1 MVMESEKLQAALAK
15 VRTSIL
21 LDYGEL
27 FGSEERCRQRV
38 IDPILSALGWD
49 IFSDEVVVEHPL
61 PSSGK
66 GAPPALD
73 YVLYEVLP
81 WGKLPRVV
89 IEAKAIRELQKE
101 IRRLLESK
109 GQKAVDI
116 LRSKRKE
123 VPDNTAGKG
132 QKEEVPD
139 NTAGKGQKEEV
150 PDNTAGKGQKEEVP
164 DNTAGKG
171 QKGSEYGSL
180 LALLDVQCWFKDKG
194 QPQGGEK
201 PSQNQG
207 QASKETSCPNFNLA
221 QTGIP
226 VYEVG
231 RYVMPSRI
239 IITSGVDWIFMDL
252 EVRDYELFVSHVES
266 LHILREPLSRTIEVL
281 SRFLSPEAIIG
292 KEEIIWPRCAPVP
305 LRMVVFNP
313 QLQRVFRGRGG
324 NICLY
329 HWESVNDPPALITD
343 EGPIT
348 LGDAIDKF
356 KGWLE
361 SKFPGSKI
369 PYVPKP
375 NPPTAYRVFA
385 GLYEMVI
392 EYWRRF
398 PFNGVTPDTIGVYS
412 NVWGEKT
419 PSCATSQLHPGH
431 PGQDPAPN
439 EVVD

>member
-1 MVMESEKLQAALAK
+1 MVMESEKLQVALAK

-61 PSSGK
+61 PSSKG

-81 WGKLPRVV
+81 WVKLPRVV
-89 IEAKAIRELQKE
+89 IEAKAASKLSQADIDP
-101 IRRLLESK
+101 LLKSK
-109 GQKAVDI
+109 GEKAADV
-116 LRSKRKE
+116 LKSY
-123 VPDNTAGKG
+123 P
-132 QKEEVPD
+132 
-139 NTAGKGQKEEV
+139 
-150 PDNTAGKGQKEEVP
+150 
-164 DNTAGKG
+164 
-171 QKGSEYGSL
+171 SL
-180 LALLDVQCWFKDKG
+180 LALLGAQCRRED
-194 QPQGGEK
+194 PEEK
-201 PSQNQG
+201 
-207 QASKETSCPNFNLA
+207 SCPEFILT

-239 IITSGVDWIFMDL
+239 VITSGVDWIFMDL
-252 EVRDYELFVSHVES
+252 KGSNNELFVCRVEA

-281 SRFLSPEAIIG
+281 SRLLSPEAIIG
-292 KEEIIWPRCAPVP
+292 TEEAIRPRCAPVP

-313 QLQRVFRGRGG
+313 QLQSVLPGPGG

-329 HWESVNDPPALITD
+329 HWESVNDPPKQINKT
-343 EGPIT
+343 PIT
-348 LGDAIDKF
+348 LGKVIHEF

-375 NPPTAYRVFA
+375 NPPDAHHVFA
-385 GLYEMVI
+385 RLYEMVI

-412 NVWGEKT
+412 NAWGEKI
-419 PSCATSQLHPGH
+419 PPCATSQLHPGH
-431 PGQDPAPN
+431 PEQDPAPN
-439 EVVD
+439 EVVDQ

>member
-1 MVMESEKLQAALAK
+1 MVVESEKLQAALAK

-61 PSSGK
+61 PSSKG

-81 WGKLPRVV
+81 WVKLPRVV
-89 IEAKAIRELQKE
+89 IEAKAASKLSQADIDP
-101 IRRLLESK
+101 LLKSK
-109 GQKAVDI
+109 GEKAADV
-116 LRSKRKE
+116 LKSY
-123 VPDNTAGKG
+123 P
-132 QKEEVPD
+132 
-139 NTAGKGQKEEV
+139 
-150 PDNTAGKGQKEEVP
+150 
-164 DNTAGKG
+164 
-171 QKGSEYGSL
+171 SL
-180 LALLDVQCWFKDKG
+180 LALLGVQYCREDKD
-194 QPQGGEK
+194 QPLNGGK
-201 PSQNQG
+201 PSENQG
-207 QASKETSCPNFNLA
+207 PSPKEKSCPEYILT

-239 IITSGVDWIFMDL
+239 VITSGVDWIFMDL
-252 EVRDYELFVSHVES
+252 EGSNYELFVCHVEG

-292 KEEIIWPRCAPVP
+292 TEEAIRPRCAPVP

-313 QLQRVFRGRGG
+313 QLQSVLPGPGG

-329 HWESVNDPPALITD
+329 HWESVNDPPKQIN
-343 EGPIT
+343 ESPIT
-348 LGDAIDKF
+348 LGKVINEF

-375 NPPTAYRVFA
+375 NPPDAHRVFA

-412 NVWGEKT
+412 NAWGEKI
-419 PSCATSQLHPGH
+419 PSCATS
-431 PGQDPAPN
+431 
-439 EVVD
+439 

>member
-1 MVMESEKLQAALAK
+1 MVVESKQLQAALAK

-38 IDPILSALGWD
+38 IDLILSALGWD

-81 WGKLPRVV
+81 WGKLPRAV
-89 IEAKAIRELQKE
+89 IEAKAIRELPQAE
-101 IRRLLESK
+101 IDRLLKSK
-109 GQKAVDI
+109 GKKAADV
-116 LRSKRKE
+116 LKSY
-123 VPDNTAGKG
+123 P
-132 QKEEVPD
+132 
-139 NTAGKGQKEEV
+139 
-150 PDNTAGKGQKEEVP
+150 
-164 DNTAGKG
+164 
-171 QKGSEYGSL
+171 SL
-180 LALLDVQCWFKDKG
+180 LALLGTQYCHEDKD
-194 QPQGGEK
+194 QPLSGGK
-201 PSQNQG
+201 PSENQG
-207 QASKETSCPNFNLA
+207 PSPKEKSCPEYILT

-239 IITSGVDWIFMDL
+239 MITSGVDWIFMDL
-252 EVRDYELFVSHVES
+252 EGSNNELFVCRVEA

-281 SRFLSPEAIIG
+281 SRLLSPEAIIG
-292 KEEIIWPRCAPVP
+292 TEEAIRPRCAPVP
-305 LRMVVFNP
+305 LRMVVFDP
-313 QLQRVFRGRGG
+313 QWQSVLPGPGG

-329 HWESVNDPPALITD
+329 HWESVNDPPEQINKA
-343 EGPIT
+343 PIT
-348 LGDAIDKF
+348 LGDAINEF
-356 KGWLE
+356 EGWLE

-375 NPPTAYRVFA
+375 NPPTAHRVFA

-412 NVWGEKT
+412 NAWGEKI
-419 PSCATSQLHPGH
+419 PSCATS
-431 PGQDPAPN
+431 
-439 EVVD
+439 

>member
-1 MVMESEKLQAALAK
+1 MVVESEKLQAALAK

-38 IDPILSALGWD
+38 IDPILSALGSD
-49 IFSDEVVVEHPL
+49 IFSDEVAVEHPL
-61 PSSGK
+61 PSSKGSK
-66 GAPPALD
+66 GQKGENGTEEEAKKPKRGAPPALD

-101 IRRLLESK
+101 ICCLLKSK
-109 GQKAVDI
+109 GQKAVDT
-116 LRSKRKE
+116 LRSKCKCKE
-123 VPDNTAGKG
+123 VPDDTAG
-132 QKEEVPD
+132 E
-139 NTAGKGQKEEV
+139 
-150 PDNTAGKGQKEEVP
+150 
-164 DNTAGKG
+164 G
-171 QKGSEYGSL
+171 QKGSAYGSL
-180 LALLDVQCWFKDKG
+180 LALLDVPCWYKDKG

-201 PSQNQG
+201 TSQNEG
-207 QASKETSCPNFNLA
+207 QASKKTSCPNFNLA
-221 QTGIP
+221 QTGIRANQEDYVMPGIP

-252 EVRDYELFVSHVES
+252 EARDYELFVSHVEG

-292 KEEIIWPRCAPVP
+292 REEVIWPRCAPVP
-305 LRMVVFNP
+305 LRTVVSDP
-313 QLQRVFRGRGG
+313 QWQSVHPGPGG

-329 HWESVNDPPALITD
+329 HWESVNDPPKQINKS
-343 EGPIT
+343 PIT
-348 LGDAIDKF
+348 LGNVINEF

-361 SKFPGSKI
+361 TNFQGSKI

-375 NPPTAYRVFA
+375 SQSDVYGVFA
-385 GLYEMVI
+385 ELYEMII

-412 NVWGEKT
+412 NVWEEKNPPYST
-419 PSCATSQLHPGH
+419 P
-431 PGQDPAPN
+431 
-439 EVVD
+439 

>member
-1 MVMESEKLQAALAK
+1 VQVLGALTTLPHRLDLEGLRAVLRRALTAISLPFQAMVVESEKLQAALAK

-81 WGKLPRVV
+81 WGKLPRAV
-89 IEAKAIRELQKE
+89 IEAKAIRELPQAE
-101 IRRLLESK
+101 IDRLLKSK
-109 GQKAVDI
+109 GKKAADV
-116 LRSKRKE
+116 LKSY
-123 VPDNTAGKG
+123 P
-132 QKEEVPD
+132 
-139 NTAGKGQKEEV
+139 
-150 PDNTAGKGQKEEVP
+150 
-164 DNTAGKG
+164 
-171 QKGSEYGSL
+171 SL
-180 LALLDVQCWFKDKG
+180 LALLGVQYCREDKD
-194 QPQGGEK
+194 QPLSGGK
-201 PSQNQG
+201 PSENQG
-207 QASKETSCPNFNLA
+207 TSPKEKSCPEYILT

-239 IITSGVDWIFMDL
+239 MITSGVDWIFMDL
-252 EVRDYELFVSHVES
+252 EGSNNELFVCRVEA

-292 KEEIIWPRCAPVP
+292 TEEAIRPRCAPVP
-305 LRMVVFNP
+305 LRMVVFDP
-313 QLQRVFRGRGG
+313 QWQSVLPGPGG

-329 HWESVNDPPALITD
+329 HWESVNDPPEQINKA
-343 EGPIT
+343 PIT
-348 LGDAIDKF
+348 LGDAINEF
-356 KGWLE
+356 EGWLE

-385 GLYEMVI
+385 GLYEMII

-412 NVWGEKT
+412 NAWGEKI
-419 PSCATSQLHPGH
+419 PPCATSQLHPSH
-431 PGQDPAPN
+431 PEQDPAPN
-439 EVVD
+439 EVVDQ

>member
-38 IDPILSALGWD
+38 IDPILPALGWD

-61 PSSGK
+61 PSSGR

-139 NTAGKGQKEEV
+139 NTAGKGQK
-150 PDNTAGKGQKEEVP
+150 
-164 DNTAGKG
+164 
-171 QKGSEYGSL
+171 GSEYGSL

-201 PSQNQG
+201 SSQNQG

-313 QLQRVFRGRGG
+313 QLQSVHPGRGG

-329 HWESVNDPPALITD
+329 HWESVNDPPKQINQNKT
-343 EGPIT
+343 PIT
-348 LGDAIDKF
+348 LSKVITEF
-356 KGWLE
+356 KDWLE
-361 SKFPGSKI
+361 RKFPGSKI
-369 PYVPKP
+369 PYVPTP
-375 NPPTAYRVFA
+375 NPADVHRVFA

-439 EVVD
+439 EVVDQ

>member
-1 MVMESEKLQAALAK
+1 
-15 VRTSIL
+15 
-21 LDYGEL
+21 
-27 FGSEERCRQRV
+27 
-38 IDPILSALGWD
+38 
-49 IFSDEVVVEHPL
+49 VEHPL

-89 IEAKAIRELQKE
+89 IEAKAIRKLQKE
-101 IRRLLESK
+101 ICCLLKSK
-109 GQKAVDI
+109 GQKAVDT
-116 LRSKRKE
+116 LRSKCKCKE
-123 VPDNTAGKG
+123 VPDDTAG
-132 QKEEVPD
+132 E
-139 NTAGKGQKEEV
+139 
-150 PDNTAGKGQKEEVP
+150 
-164 DNTAGKG
+164 G
-171 QKGSEYGSL
+171 QKGSAYGSL
-180 LALLDVQCWFKDKG
+180 LALLDVPCWYKDKG

-201 PSQNQG
+201 TSQNQG

-221 QTGIP
+221 QTGIRANQEDYVMPGIP

-252 EVRDYELFVSHVES
+252 EARDCELFVSHVES

-305 LRMVVFNP
+305 LRTVVSDP
-313 QLQRVFRGRGG
+313 QWQRVLPERGRQGSK
-324 NICLY
+324 ICLY
-329 HWESVNDPPALITD
+329 HWESVNDPPKQIN
-343 EGPIT
+343 ESPIT
-348 LGDAIDKF
+348 LGNVINKF

-361 SKFPGSKI
+361 TNFQGSKI

-375 NPPTAYRVFA
+375 NPPDVYRVFA

-412 NVWGEKT
+412 NAWEEKNP
-419 PSCATSQLHPGH
+419 PSATSQLHPGH

-439 EVVD
+439 EVVDQ

>member
-1 MVMESEKLQAALAK
+1 MVVESEKLQAALAK

-27 FGSEERCRQRV
+27 FGSEERCRQRI

-81 WGKLPRVV
+81 WVKLPRVV
-89 IEAKAIRELQKE
+89 IEAKAARELPQPE
-101 IRRLLESK
+101 IDRLVLKSK
-109 GQKAVDI
+109 GK
-116 LRSKRKE
+116 K
-123 VPDNTAGKG
+123 TADVLK
-132 QKEEVPD
+132 
-139 NTAGKGQKEEV
+139 
-150 PDNTAGKGQKEEVP
+150 
-164 DNTAGKG
+164 
-171 QKGSEYGSL
+171 SYSSL
-180 LALLDVQCWFKDKG
+180 LALIGVQYCREDKD
-194 QPQGGEK
+194 QPLNGGKLSE
-201 PSQNQG
+201 NQG
-207 QASKETSCPNFNLA
+207 PSPKEKSCPEYILT

-226 VYEVG
+226 VYEAG

-239 IITSGVDWIFMDL
+239 MITSGVDWIFMDL
-252 EVRDYELFVSHVES
+252 KGSNNELFVCRAEA

-292 KEEIIWPRCAPVP
+292 KEEVIWPRCAPVP
-305 LRMVVFNP
+305 LRTVVSDP
-313 QLQRVFRGRGG
+313 QWQGALRGPGG
-324 NICLY
+324 KICLY
-329 HWESVNDPPALITD
+329 HWESVNDPPKQINKS
-343 EGPIT
+343 PIT
-348 LGDAIDKF
+348 LDNVINEF

-361 SKFPGSKI
+361 TNFQGSKI

-375 NPPTAYRVFA
+375 NKQDAHHVFA

-412 NVWGEKT
+412 NVRKEKNPPCST
-419 PSCATSQLHPGH
+419 P
-431 PGQDPAPN
+431 
-439 EVVD
+439 

>member
-38 IDPILSALGWD
+38 IDPILPALGWD

-61 PSSGK
+61 PSSGR

-81 WGKLPRVV
+81 WVKLPRVV
-89 IEAKAIRELQKE
+89 IEAKAIRKLQKA

-116 LRSKRKE
+116 LRSKRK
-123 VPDNTAGKG
+123 
-132 QKEEVPD
+132 
-139 NTAGKGQKEEV
+139 
-150 PDNTAGKGQKEEVP
+150 EVP

-201 PSQNQG
+201 SSQNQG

-252 EVRDYELFVSHVES
+252 EASNYELFVCHVEG

-281 SRFLSPEAIIG
+281 SRLLSPEAIIG

-305 LRMVVFNP
+305 LRMVVIDP
-313 QLQRVFRGRGG
+313 HWQSG

-329 HWESVNDPPALITD
+329 HWESVNDPPKQINQNKT
-343 EGPIT
+343 PIT
-348 LGDAIDKF
+348 LSKVITEF
-356 KGWLE
+356 KDWLE
-361 SKFPGSKI
+361 RKFPGSKI

-375 NPPTAYRVFA
+375 NQQYTHHVFA

-412 NVWGEKT
+412 NVWGKT

-439 EVVD
+439 EVVDQ

>member
-1 MVMESEKLQAALAK
+1 MAVESEKLQAALAK

-61 PSSGK
+61 PSSKG

-81 WGKLPRVV
+81 WVKLPRVV
-89 IEAKAIRELQKE
+89 IEAKAARELSQAD
-101 IRRLLESK
+101 IDRLLKSK
-109 GQKAVDI
+109 GEKAADV
-116 LRSKRKE
+116 LKSY
-123 VPDNTAGKG
+123 P
-132 QKEEVPD
+132 
-139 NTAGKGQKEEV
+139 
-150 PDNTAGKGQKEEVP
+150 
-164 DNTAGKG
+164 
-171 QKGSEYGSL
+171 SL
-180 LALLDVQCWFKDKG
+180 LALLGVQYCREDKD
-194 QPQGGEK
+194 QPLNGEK
-201 PSQNQG
+201 PSENQG
-207 QASKETSCPNFNLA
+207 PSPKEKSCPEFILT

-239 IITSGVDWIFMDL
+239 MITSGVDWIFMDL
-252 EVRDYELFVSHVES
+252 EGSNYELFVCHVEGF
-266 LHILREPLSRTIEVL
+266 HILREPLSRTIEVL

-292 KEEIIWPRCAPVP
+292 TEEAIRPRCAPVP

-313 QLQRVFRGRGG
+313 QLQSVLPGPGG

-329 HWESVNDPPALITD
+329 HWESVNDPPKQINKT
-343 EGPIT
+343 PIT
-348 LGDAIDKF
+348 LSKVINEF
-356 KGWLE
+356 KDWLE

-385 GLYEMVI
+385 GLYEMII

-412 NVWGEKT
+412 NAWGEKI
-419 PSCATSQLHPGH
+419 PPCATSQLHPSH
-431 PGQDPAPN
+431 PEQDPAPN
-439 EVVD
+439 KVVDQ

>member
-1 MVMESEKLQAALAK
+1 MVVESEKLQAALAK

-61 PSSGK
+61 PSSKGQHPLK
-66 GAPPALD
+66 KKEKMEQKKNGTEEEAEKKKKPKRGAPPALD

-101 IRRLLESK
+101 ICCLLESK

-116 LRSKRKE
+116 LRLKCKE
-123 VPDNTAGKG
+123 VPDG
-132 QKEEVPD
+132 
-139 NTAGKGQKEEV
+139 
-150 PDNTAGKGQKEEVP
+150 
-164 DNTAGKG
+164 TAGKG

-180 LALLDVQCWFKDKG
+180 LALLDVPCWYKDKG

-201 PSQNQG
+201 TSQNQG
-207 QASKETSCPNFNLA
+207 QASKKTSCPNFNLA
-221 QTGIP
+221 QTGIRANQEDYVMPGIP

-252 EVRDYELFVSHVES
+252 EARDYELFVSHVES

-305 LRMVVFNP
+305 LRTVVSDP
-313 QLQRVFRGRGG
+313 QWQRVLPER
-324 NICLY
+324 
-329 HWESVNDPPALITD
+329 T
-343 EGPIT
+343 
-348 LGDAIDKF
+348 
-356 KGWLE
+356 
-361 SKFPGSKI
+361 
-369 PYVPKP
+369 
-375 NPPTAYRVFA
+375 
-385 GLYEMVI
+385 
-392 EYWRRF
+392 RR
-398 PFNGVTPDTIGVYS
+398 
-412 NVWGEKT
+412 
-419 PSCATSQLHPGH
+419 
-431 PGQDPAPN
+431 
-439 EVVD
+439 

>member
-1 MVMESEKLQAALAK
+1 MVVESEKLQAALAK

-27 FGSEERCRQRV
+27 FGSEKRCRQRV

-61 PSSGK
+61 PSSKG

-73 YVLYEVLP
+73 YALYEVLP
-81 WGKLPRVV
+81 WVKLPRVV
-89 IEAKAIRELQKE
+89 IEAKAARELSQAD
-101 IRRLLESK
+101 IDRLLKSK
-109 GQKAVDI
+109 GEKAADV
-116 LRSKRKE
+116 LKSY
-123 VPDNTAGKG
+123 P
-132 QKEEVPD
+132 
-139 NTAGKGQKEEV
+139 
-150 PDNTAGKGQKEEVP
+150 
-164 DNTAGKG
+164 
-171 QKGSEYGSL
+171 SL
-180 LALLDVQCWFKDKG
+180 LALLGVQYCREDKD
-194 QPQGGEK
+194 QPLNGEK
-201 PSQNQG
+201 PSENQG
-207 QASKETSCPNFNLA
+207 PSPKEKSCPEYILT

-252 EVRDYELFVSHVES
+252 EGSNNELFVCRVEA

-281 SRFLSPEAIIG
+281 SRLLSPEAIIG
-292 KEEIIWPRCAPVP
+292 TEEAIRPRCAPVP
-305 LRMVVFNP
+305 LRMVVFN
-313 QLQRVFRGRGG
+313 VFNPIAKRSSKRSSRTIRSQSVLPGPGG

-329 HWESVNDPPALITD
+329 HWESVNDPPEQINKA
-343 EGPIT
+343 PIT
-348 LGDAIDKF
+348 LGDAINEF
-356 KGWLE
+356 EGWLE

-375 NPPTAYRVFA
+375 NPPDAHRVFA

-412 NVWGEKT
+412 NVWEEKNPPCST
-419 PSCATSQLHPGH
+419 P
-431 PGQDPAPN
+431 
-439 EVVD
+439 

>member
-1 MVMESEKLQAALAK
+1 MVVESKQLQAALAK

-61 PSSGK
+61 PSPKGQEGENGTEEEAGTEEEEARKKTKK

-89 IEAKAIRELQKE
+89 IEAKAIRKLQRE
-101 IRRLLESK
+101 ICCLLKSK

-116 LRSKRKE
+116 LRFKCKE
-123 VPDNTAGKG
+123 VPDGTAGEG
-132 QKEEVPD
+132 QKD
-139 NTAGKGQKEEV
+139 SA
-150 PDNTAGKGQKEEVP
+150 
-164 DNTAGKG
+164 
-171 QKGSEYGSL
+171 YGSL
-180 LALLDVQCWFKDKG
+180 LALLDVPCWYKDKG
-194 QPQGGEK
+194 QPQSGEK

-207 QASKETSCPNFNLA
+207 QASKKTSCPNFNLA
-221 QTGIP
+221 QTGIRANQEDYVMPGIP

-252 EVRDYELFVSHVES
+252 EARDYEIFVSHVES
-266 LHILREPLSRTIEVL
+266 LHILIEPLSRTIEVL

-292 KEEIIWPRCAPVP
+292 KEEVIWPRCAPVP
-305 LRMVVFNP
+305 LRTVVSDP
-313 QLQRVFRGRGG
+313 QWQRVLRGRGRQG
-324 NICLY
+324 SKICLY
-329 HWESVNDPPALITD
+329 HWESVNDPPKQIN
-343 EGPIT
+343 ESPIT
-348 LGDAIDKF
+348 LGNVINEF

-375 NPPTAYRVFA
+375 NPQDAHHVFA
-385 GLYEMVI
+385 RLYEMVI

-412 NVWGEKT
+412 NVREEKNPPCST
-419 PSCATSQLHPGH
+419 P
-431 PGQDPAPN
+431 
-439 EVVD
+439 

>member
-1 MVMESEKLQAALAK
+1 MVVESEKLQAALAK

-38 IDPILSALGWD
+38 IDPILSALGSD
-49 IFSDEVVVEHPL
+49 IFSDEVAVEHPL
-61 PSSGK
+61 PSSKGSK
-66 GAPPALD
+66 GQKGENGTEEEAKKPKRGAPPALD

-101 IRRLLESK
+101 ICCLLKSK
-109 GQKAVDI
+109 GQKAVDT
-116 LRSKRKE
+116 LRSKCKCKE
-123 VPDNTAGKG
+123 VPDDTAG
-132 QKEEVPD
+132 E
-139 NTAGKGQKEEV
+139 
-150 PDNTAGKGQKEEVP
+150 
-164 DNTAGKG
+164 G
-171 QKGSEYGSL
+171 QKGSAYGSL
-180 LALLDVQCWFKDKG
+180 LALLDVPCWYKDKG

-201 PSQNQG
+201 TSQNQG
-207 QASKETSCPNFNLA
+207 QASKKTSCPNFNLA
-221 QTGIP
+221 QTGIRANQEDYVMPGIP

-252 EVRDYELFVSHVES
+252 EARDYELFVSHVES

-292 KEEIIWPRCAPVP
+292 KEEVIWPRCAPVP
-305 LRMVVFNP
+305 LRMVVFDP
-313 QLQRVFRGRGG
+313 HWQSG

-329 HWESVNDPPALITD
+329 HWESVNDPPEQINKA
-343 EGPIT
+343 PIT
-348 LGDAIDKF
+348 LGDVINEF
-356 KGWLE
+356 KSWLE

-375 NPPTAYRVFA
+375 NPPDAHRVFA

-412 NVWGEKT
+412 NAWGEKI
-419 PSCATSQLHPGH
+419 PSCATS
-431 PGQDPAPN
+431 
-439 EVVD
+439 

>member
-61 PSSGK
+61 PRQEGENGTEEEQEGENGTERRSGK
-66 GAPPALD
+66 KEKTKKRGAPPALD

-81 WGKLPRVV
+81 WVKLPRVV
-89 IEAKAIRELQKE
+89 IEAKAASKLSQADIDP
-101 IRRLLESK
+101 LLKSK
-109 GQKAVDI
+109 GEKAADV
-116 LRSKRKE
+116 LKSY
-123 VPDNTAGKG
+123 P
-132 QKEEVPD
+132 
-139 NTAGKGQKEEV
+139 
-150 PDNTAGKGQKEEVP
+150 
-164 DNTAGKG
+164 
-171 QKGSEYGSL
+171 SL
-180 LALLDVQCWFKDKG
+180 LALLGVQYCREDKD
-194 QPQGGEK
+194 QPLNGGK
-201 PSQNQG
+201 PSENRP
-207 QASKETSCPNFNLA
+207 SPKEKSCPEYILT

-239 IITSGVDWIFMDL
+239 MITSGVDWIFMDL
-252 EVRDYELFVSHVES
+252 EGSNNELNELLVCRVEA

-292 KEEIIWPRCAPVP
+292 TEEAIRPRCAPVP

-313 QLQRVFRGRGG
+313 QLQSVLPGPGG

-329 HWESVNDPPALITD
+329 HWESVNDPPKQINKNKT
-343 EGPIT
+343 PIT
-348 LGDAIDKF
+348 LRKVIKQF
-356 KGWLE
+356 KNWLKR
-361 SKFPGSKI
+361 KFPGSKI

-375 NPPTAYRVFA
+375 NPPDAHHVFP

-412 NVWGEKT
+412 NVWEEKNPPCST
-419 PSCATSQLHPGH
+419 P
-431 PGQDPAPN
+431 
-439 EVVD
+439 